1 MSYSYLIYMYCII
14 LLHHIKFILHNPQQ
28 MKTHVKED
36 CAMVRRTCRYQ
47 AVGCKFE
54 VSGVTKYYAVN
65 M

>member
-1 MSYSYLIYMYCII
+1 MSLCHLFNM
-14 LLHHIKFILHNPQQ
+14 LHITFVPNPQQ

-54 VSGVTKYYAVN
+54 VRRLTSLLC

>member
-1 MSYSYLIYMYCII
+1 MSLCHSFNMLHVTFI
-14 LLHHIKFILHNPQQ
+14 LLNRQQ

-54 VSGVTKYYAVN
+54 VSRFSSLL
-65 M
+65 